1 MAVVTITITDDEL
14 GGCMLKAHSVPE
26 VPDDDDE
33 CTPAQL
39 AGAMVMHAMQAMVN
53 QVEAEGKGE

>member
-14 GGCMLKAHSVPE
+14 GGCMLKASSVPE

-39 AGAMVMHAMQAMVN
+39 AGAMVMHAMQEMVN
-53 QVEAEGKGE
+53 QVKDEGEGE